1 MKHDVFISYS
11 RKDTSVA
18 RLIYETL
25 MENNVS
31 CFMDT
36 EDISGGQEFSDL
48 LAEEIENSSIFLF
61 LGSANSYAAKWTI
74 KELHFAIDSKD
85 KKAILPYCIDNAPIP
100 RDIRILISDLNIRN
114 IQEHPIETVLLKD
127 VQLMLEKLAPKA
139 GKEDLPM
146 VRTLIADITSSQH
159 SKQYN
164 IELLTNLGKFNWNN
178 RSISSSEANRP
189 KEAKEYF
196 LAALGLLKHN
206 LSQKEFGEDRQVA
219 DLYQTIADIE
229 KYLHH
234 TSEAEK
240 YYCEAVQRYRKLRV
254 SSYVGGSAIECLLK
268 LIETRIALKEYDL
281 AEKNCLEAKEMFS
294 TSSRSGVYYT
304 PHDAQ
309 MLCELW
315 GDILK
320 EQGRKEDAIHPYDE
334 VLALFRDRAKNDKK
348 DFPKMLSLFAQSNI
362 KYGNLAKA
370 ELYLKEATT
379 LTDENLGS
387 LLELARLYEMMGKQD
402 DAVVISRQCFK
413 LVMKRNVL
421 DQQPLRERLEN
432 IVGQVVPHL
441 DKAKLFEEAEEC
453 YQLALSK
460 FKVDCFGDPSSCVPR
475 LRKLY
480 ESYADWL
487 FKHNRYA
494 KALSYIKLLLP
505 EMKATTASHVRV
517 VVRYAQNLF
526 MLGMENEATKLL
538 NTTLDNARASLVSPY
553 NISDI
558 YYVIKGF
565 QSIHFNSAAASFK
578 QFLLDNFLNLEIK
591 DKDAQASYFTALGW
605 FLMLLEEYDQARKP
619 LEKALELS
627 DKENRSNALNNLGR
641 LYASIGLYDEAEKL
655 LREAFTYFDGAD
667 KKDSRVLA
675 GLAESQSYMG
685 LLYLNQ
691 GNPAAATVYLEQALS
706 NYKEYSRLSDSRKED
721 IEQTEQWLEK
731 AKANL

>member
-11 RKDTSVA
+11 RKDSPTA
-18 RLIYETL
+18 RLVYETL

-61 LGSANSYAAKWTI
+61 LGSANSYVAKWTI

-85 KKAILPYCIDNAPIP
+85 KKAIIPYLIDNAPIP
-100 RDIRILISDLNIRN
+100 REIRMLISDLNIRSS
-114 IQEHPIETVLLKD
+114 QEHPIETVLLKD
-127 VQLMLEKLAPKA
+127 VQLMLEKLAPKD
-139 GKEDLPM
+139 GKEDLSM
-146 VRTLIADITSSQH
+146 VRNLIGDIISGQH

-164 IELLTNLGKFNWNN
+164 IELLTNLGSFNWDN
-178 RSISSSEANRP
+178 RSINPREENRP

-196 LAALGLLKHN
+196 LAALELLKQNH
-206 LSQKEFGEDRQVA
+206 SQREFGEDRQVA

-229 KYLHH
+229 KYLNH

-240 YYCEAVQRYRKLRV
+240 YYCEAAQRYRKLRV

-281 AEKNCLEAKEMFS
+281 AEENCLEAKEMFS
-294 TSSRSGVYYT
+294 SSSRSGVYYT

-309 MLCELW
+309 KLCELW
-315 GDILK
+315 GSILK
-320 EQGRKEDAIHPYDE
+320 EQSREEDATRPYDE
-334 VLALFRDRAKNDKK
+334 VLALFRDRAKTDKK
-348 DFPKMLSLFAQSNI
+348 DLPRILSYFAQSNI
-362 KYGNLAKA
+362 KNGNLAKA
-370 ELYLKEATT
+370 ELYLKEATA
-379 LTDENLGS
+379 LIDDNLDS
-387 LLELARLYEMMGKQD
+387 LLDLARLYELMGRQD
-402 DAVVISRQCFK
+402 DAVVVSRRCFQ
-413 LVMKRNVL
+413 LVMKRNIL
-421 DQQPLRERLEN
+421 DKQPLRERIEN

-441 DKAKLFEEAEEC
+441 DKANLFEEAEEC

-460 FKVDCFGDPSSCVPR
+460 FKVDCFGDPSSCVTR
-475 LRKLY
+475 LRRLY
-480 ESYADWL
+480 ESYANWL
-487 FKHNRYA
+487 FNHNRYA

-505 EMKATTASHVRV
+505 EMKATTVSHLRV
-517 VVRYAQNLF
+517 VVNYARNLF

-538 NTTLDNARASLVSPY
+538 NTTLDNVGATLVSPY
-553 NISDI
+553 SISEM
-558 YYVIKGF
+558 YSYIKGF
-565 QSIHFNSAAASFK
+565 QSIHYNSAAASFK

-591 DKDAQASYFTALGW
+591 DKDAQASYYTSLGW
-605 FLMLLEEYDQARKP
+605 YLMLLEEYGQARKP

-627 DKENRSNALNNLGR
+627 SKKNRPNAQNNMGR

-655 LREAFTYFDGAD
+655 LREAYTYFEGAA
-667 KKDSRVLA
+667 KKDSQSLA

-691 GNPAAATVYLEQALS
+691 GNPAAAAVYLEQALS
-706 NYKEYSRLSDSRKED
+706 NYKEYSRTSDSRKEE

-731 AKANL
+731 AKASL